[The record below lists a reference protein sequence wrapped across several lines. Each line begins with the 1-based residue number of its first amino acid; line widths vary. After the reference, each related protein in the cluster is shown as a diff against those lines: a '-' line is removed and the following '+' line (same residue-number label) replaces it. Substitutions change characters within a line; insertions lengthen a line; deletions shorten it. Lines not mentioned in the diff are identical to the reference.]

1 MKESDIRD
9 QDIFDEYIR
18 LVTKDI
24 KNFFEPSLF
33 DLINCPACGGG
44 YKDLKNEFEKNG
56 FTFVTCKK
64 CGTLFTNPRPTVEQI
79 NQFYAK
85 SDSGKFFTE
94 HFFMPFAEARRE
106 KIFQPR
112 VKRIIKMFPQYSK
125 GRIGDIGAGHGIFL
139 EELQK
144 KWSEADLI
152 AIEPS
157 QDMIKICNEKKLH
170 TINKMFEDIEIME
183 EERFDLLCSFEL
195 FEHLCGPKTF
205 LEKCNSVLKP
215 NGHLFMT
222 TLSGKGFDIQIL
234 WKHHKNVNPPVH
246 LNFFNPGSVQILLE
260 RCGFSI
266 VEITTPGKLDWDIVE
281 SSSKRGE
288 SKLDRF
294 WNQVINAEE
303 GTKNELQDWIS
314 RNRFSSHMQIVA
326 KKISELPYTE
336 KFC

>member
-144 KWSEADLI
+144 KWGEADLI

-170 TINKMFEDIEIME
+170 TINKMFEDVDIAE
-183 EERFDLLCSFEL
+183 EERFDLLCCFEL
-195 FEHLCGPKTF
+195 FEHLCSPRAF
-205 LEKCNSVLKP
+205 LEKCNSVLKL
-215 NGHLFMT
+215 NGYLFMT
-222 TLSGKGFDIQIL
+222 TLNGRGFDIQIL
-234 WKHHKNVNPPVH
+234 WEHHKNVNPPVH
-246 LNFFNPGSVQILLE
+246 LNFFNPKSVQILLE
-260 RCGFSI
+260 RCGFEI

-281 SSSKRGE
+281 NSSKRGE
-288 SKLDRF
+288 VRLDRF
-294 WNQVINAEE
+294 WSQVISANEE
-303 GTKNELQDWIS
+303 TKNELQDWIS
-314 RNRFSSHMQIVA
+314 RNRLSSHMQIVA

-336 KFC
+336 KRY

>member
-1 MKESDIRD
+1 
-9 QDIFDEYIR
+9 
-18 LVTKDI
+18 
-24 KNFFEPSLF
+24 
-33 DLINCPACGGG
+33 
-44 YKDLKNEFEKNG
+44 
-56 FTFVTCKK
+56 
-64 CGTLFTNPRPTVEQI
+64 
-79 NQFYAK
+79 
-85 SDSGKFFTE
+85 
-94 HFFMPFAEARRE
+94 
-106 KIFQPR
+106 
-112 VKRIIKMFPQYSK
+112 
-125 GRIGDIGAGHGIFL
+125 
-139 EELQK
+139 
-144 KWSEADLI
+144 
-152 AIEPS
+152 
-157 QDMIKICNEKKLH
+157 
-170 TINKMFEDIEIME
+170 
-183 EERFDLLCSFEL
+183 
-195 FEHLCGPKTF
+195 
-205 LEKCNSVLKP
+205 
-215 NGHLFMT
+215 MT